1 METVRFSLNGDF
13 IELYKLLKITQLASS
28 GGEAKL
34 LIEQEQVMLNNQ
46 VETRKRAKVKPGD
59 IVQAQGFQL
68 HVEP

>member
-34 LIEQEQVMLNNQ
+34 LIEQS
-46 VETRKRAKVKPGD
+46 R
-59 IVQAQGFQL
+59 
-68 HVEP
+68 